1 MRGAFGDAPGA
12 GAGSPQCRFGS
23 VGPVDARVVDATG
36 AECFAPARA
45 EARRSLPPRRAATRL
60 SFYEA
65 HGSRTV
71 VLEYVD
77 EAEAASRDAREARGP
92 GGSASSARRCAPPRR
107 GGASRRR
114 HAGVRSEENLGP
126 FVAFGDVVV
135 PVASFVSSRLVLV
148 ETPPQ
153 PLEHP
158 VLETSA
164 TRSPFAASD
173 ASAFR
178 GETRGA
184 LRGFDRERDEPS
196 VAESA
201 PFAYH
206 DAPRAVT
213 FAPRL
218 AAEDGG
224 TGLVVTLAFS
234 ASAGDPGVATP
245 ASACRVGTIGPLV
258 GAPRLA
264 EAGARFAATTC
275 VSPASKP
282 GARRVVAGSGIGF
295 AESSRDVSSWT
306 ASAEVLSVVSA
317 AEIRAVVPSAAV
329 RASAERLDVVGAW
342 LDAACGENRRTAR
355 ERPDARDG
363 ATVCSPR
370 RASRARR
377 RRS

>member
-1 MRGAFGDAPGA
+1 MSG
-12 GAGSPQCRFGS
+12 
-23 VGPVDARVVDATG
+23 
-36 AECFAPARA
+36 
-45 EARRSLPPRRAATRL
+45 
-60 SFYEA
+60 
-65 HGSRTV
+65 
-71 VLEYVD
+71 
-77 EAEAASRDAREARGP
+77 
-92 GGSASSARRCAPPRR
+92 
-107 GGASRRR
+107 
-114 HAGVRSEENLGP
+114 ENLGP

-342 LDAACGENRRTAR
+342 LDAAACGENRRTAR
-355 ERPDARDG
+355 ERLDARDG
-363 ATVCSPR
+363 ATVSFAF
-370 RASRARR
+370 ASRVACAP
-377 RRS
+377 SSS